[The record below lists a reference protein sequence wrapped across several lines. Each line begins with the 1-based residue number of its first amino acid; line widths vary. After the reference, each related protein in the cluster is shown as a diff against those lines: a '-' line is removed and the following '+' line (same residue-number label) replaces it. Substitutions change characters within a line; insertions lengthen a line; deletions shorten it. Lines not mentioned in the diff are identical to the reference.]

1 MTDSEP
7 DFQRLWR
14 DQPRERPL
22 SVDEIRAR
30 AQRFDD
36 QVRRWR
42 VTGVVL
48 FAVIVVVELVQISFE
63 RNLLERVGDLLTVA
77 AFVYVAAQFRRY
89 MAPDAAAT
97 RPATTG
103 SADFYR
109 DQLAR
114 HRDMAS
120 RPWVFLV
127 PFIPGV
133 GLSLFSRALSRS
145 PEVNVA
151 IALFAVALFA
161 GVAWVHHRTARQLT
175 RELDDLG

>member
-1 MTDSEP
+1 MTDSES
-7 DFQRLWR
+7 DVRRLWQ

-22 SVDEIRAR
+22 SVDEIRTR
-30 AQRFDD
+30 AQRFDE
-36 QVRRWR
+36 QVRRWK
-42 VTGVVL
+42 VTGGVL

-89 MAPDAAAT
+89 MAAPT
-97 RPATTG
+97 GPGTT
-103 SADFYR
+103 SSVDFYR

-127 PFIPGV
+127 PFMPGV
-133 GLSLFSRALSRS
+133 GLS
-145 PEVNVA
+145 
-151 IALFAVALFA
+151 
-161 GVAWVHHRTARQLT
+161 
-175 RELDDLG
+175 